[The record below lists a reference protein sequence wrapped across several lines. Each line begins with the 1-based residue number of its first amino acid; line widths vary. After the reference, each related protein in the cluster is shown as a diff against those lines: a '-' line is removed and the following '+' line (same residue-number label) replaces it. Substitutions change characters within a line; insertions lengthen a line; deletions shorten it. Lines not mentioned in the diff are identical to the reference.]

1 MELRPC
7 PFCGSTMLTLMK
19 CWDIPQD
26 SSDHDAIICY
36 GCLATFTQQ
45 ELTCDDDLIEAW
57 NRRASD
63 DDGK

>member
-1 MELRPC
+1 
-7 PFCGSTMLTLMK
+7 MLTLMK

-45 ELTCDDDLIEAW
+45 EITCDDDLIEAW